1 MYSIIN
7 KKEIDTFLSK
17 ELSQFKV
24 NPSNK
29 TIKDMYVSD
38 RFTIAVYNSNTLLI
52 NGELE
57 DRIYT
62 KLLSIVEENKYLGC
76 DEVGV
81 GDFFGPTVY
90 CSVRLDQEIIKKL
103 STSFINIKDSKKFK
117 DEEIMDVYSKLKS
130 IVDYQ
135 VEVVFDKDIDNL
147 NSIEQK
153 MIYHNKNTLKFN
165 NVDTCVIDLFTTENS
180 FNKYTQKY
188 NLKWNDNLILETK
201 ADSKFYS
208 VAIAS
213 IIARGVFLEE
223 MDKLNKKYDMIFPL
237 GSVNVKKTASEF
249 IKRYSKEELA
259 TFAKTSFKTFDEI

>member
-17 ELSQFKV
+17 ELSKFKV

-62 KLLSIVEENKYLGC
+62 KLLSLVEEDKYLGC

-103 STSFINIKDSKKFK
+103 STSYINIKDSKKFK
-117 DEEIMDVYSKLKS
+117 DEEIMEVYSKLKS

-153 MIYHNKNTLKFN
+153 MVYHNKNTLKFN

-223 MDKLNKKYDMIFPL
+223 MDKLNKKYDMVFPL
-237 GSVNVKKTASEF
+237 GSVNVKKTGSEF

>member
-7 KKEIDTFLSK
+7 KKEIDSFLIK
-17 ELSQFKV
+17 ELSQFRV
-24 NPSNK
+24 NPTNK
-29 TIKDMYVSD
+29 TIKDMYVSK
-38 RFTIAVYNSNTLLI
+38 RFNIAVYNSNTILI

-62 KLLSIVEENKYLGC
+62 KLLSIVEENNYLGC

-90 CSVRLDQEIIKKL
+90 CSVLLDDNSLNEL

-117 DEEIMDVYSKLKS
+117 DEEIIEVYNKLKS

-153 MIYHNKNTLKFN
+153 MIYHNKNTMKYN
-165 NVDTCVIDLFTTENS
+165 NIDTCVIDLFTTVNS
-180 FNKYTQKY
+180 FNKYTQQY
-188 NLKWNDNLILETK
+188 DLKWNDNLILETK

-223 MDKLNKKYDMIFPL
+223 MDKLNKKYDMKFPL
-237 GSVNVKKTASEF
+237 GSVNVKKTGSEF
-249 IKRYSKEELA
+249 IKKYSKEELA

>member
-1 MYSIIN
+1 MYSIVN
-7 KKEIDTFLSK
+7 KKEIDAFLNK
-17 ELSQFKV
+17 ELSRFKV
-24 NPSNK
+24 NPNTT
-29 TIKDMYVSD
+29 TIKDLYVSD
-38 RFTIAVYNSNTLLI
+38 RFTIALYNSNTLLI
-52 NGELE
+52 SGELQ

-62 KLLSIVEENKYLGC
+62 KLISLVEENNYLGC

-90 CSVRLDQEIIKKL
+90 CSVLLNEKSLNEL
-103 STSFINIKDSKKFK
+103 STAFINVKDSKKFK
-117 DEEIMDVYSKLKS
+117 DEEIIVVYNKLKS

-153 MIYHNKNTLKFN
+153 MIFHNKNTTKYN
-165 NVDTCVIDLFTTENS
+165 NIETCVIDLFTTVNS
-180 FNKYTQKY
+180 FNKYTEKY
-188 NLKWNDNLILETK
+188 NLKWKGKLILETK

-223 MDKLNKKYDMIFPL
+223 MDKLNQKYDMVFPL
-237 GSVNVKKTASEF
+237 GANNVKDTARKF
-249 IKRYSKEELA
+249 IERYSKKELA
-259 TFAKTSFKTFDEI
+259 TFAKTSFKTFNEI

>member
-1 MYSIIN
+1 MYSIVN
-7 KKEIDTFLSK
+7 KKEIDLFLNK
-17 ELSQFKV
+17 ELNKFKV
-24 NPSNK
+24 NPNNN
-29 TIKDMYVSD
+29 TIKDLYVSD
-38 RFTIAVYNSNTLLI
+38 RFTIAVYNSNTILI
-52 NGELE
+52 SGELQ

-62 KLLSIVEENKYLGC
+62 KLISLVEENNYLGC

-90 CSVRLDQEIIKKL
+90 CAVLLNESSLNEL

-117 DEEIMDVYSKLKS
+117 DEEIIEVYNKLKS

-153 MIYHNKNTLKFN
+153 MIYHNKNTMKYN
-165 NVDTCVIDLFTTENS
+165 NIDTCVIDLFTTVNS

-223 MDKLNKKYDMIFPL
+223 MDKLNKKYDMKFPL
-237 GSVNVKKTASEF
+237 GSVNVKKTGSEF
-249 IKRYSKEELA
+249 IKKYSKEELA